1 MFSMPEQPAGGL
13 AVRSAR
19 RQAGLTLRQLAADL
33 GVSVGTMSAIE
44 NGNVGLTVDRLQRI
58 ARLLGM
64 SAGELLELTATPPRS
79 AAHPASPPSP
89 STGWRDFGPLD
100 LDPVIS
106 SAVEVFN
113 EAGYHGATMRV
124 IATGAEIS
132 VAGVYHHYPSKQ
144 QLLVALADLTLH
156 DLHWRVAAASGEAD
170 TPVQE
175 LTNIVEALALF
186 HAERQELAYIVLT
199 EMRSVEEPDRTRL
212 AAVQHRI
219 QKSLDVAAARVA
231 DLGGFDRR
239 DLPTTTRAIA
249 TMCLAL
255 PYWFPKGAP
264 RSVDAP
270 QLARG
275 YSDLALNMMR
285 SGPTAPEMPVQSD

>member
-1 MFSMPEQPAGGL
+1 MTRSRTMFSMPEQPAGGL

-19 RQAGLTLRQLAADL
+19 RQAGVTLRQFAADL

-44 NGNVGLTVDRLQRI
+44 NGNVGLTVDRLQKI

-64 SAGELLELTATPPRS
+64 SAGELLELRTAPPRS
-79 AAHPASPPSP
+79 APLPEPRPSR
-89 STGWRDFGPLD
+89 STGWREFEPLG
-100 LDPVIS
+100 LDPVMS

-132 VAGVYHHYPSKQ
+132 VAGMYHHYPSKQ
-144 QLLVALADLTLH
+144 KLLVALVDLTLQ
-156 DLHWRVAAASGEAD
+156 DLEWRVAAASGEAD

-175 LTNIVEALALF
+175 FTNIVEALTLF
-186 HAERQELAYIVLT
+186 HAERQDMAYIVLN
-199 EMRSVEEPDRTRL
+199 EMRSVEEPNRTRL
-212 AAVQHRI
+212 ASVQHRI
-219 QKSLDVAAARVA
+219 QKSLDVAASRVA
-231 DLGGFDRR
+231 DLDGFAQR

-255 PYWFPKGAP
+255 PYRFPHGSP
-264 RSVDAP
+264 RSDDVP
-270 QLARG
+270 RLARK

-285 SGPTAPEMPVQSD
+285 SASAVP